1 MKTRMWVLAGAIAVT
16 AALGL
21 GTGLAAAQTQ
31 SSSPAT
37 SSAPTA
43 DATGAMDKMHGAM
56 RSQMPE
62 ALRSEADAMHAE
74 MGTACADMGA
84 AMGSTTTPEAPP
96 A

>member
-1 MKTRMWVLAGAIAVT
+1 MWALAGAIGVT
-16 AALGL
+16 AAAGL

-31 SSSPAT
+31 PSSPAT

-43 DATGAMDKMHGAM
+43 DATEAMNKMHTAM

-62 ALRSEADAMHAE
+62 ALRAEADAMHAE
-74 MGTACADMGA
+74 MGKGCADMGA
-84 AMGSTTTPEAPP
+84 AMGSMTAPEAPP